1 MREQIIR
8 KLVGLSAFC
17 EAQHGLW
24 IELADKP
31 GSVVDSHLSGTFVA
45 ERLEQPTRAWCGSH
59 L

>member
-1 MREQIIR
+1 MRSTPLR
-8 KLVGLSAFC
+8 KR
-17 EAQHGLW
+17 

-45 ERLEQPTRAWCGSH
+45 ERLEQPTRVQCGSH